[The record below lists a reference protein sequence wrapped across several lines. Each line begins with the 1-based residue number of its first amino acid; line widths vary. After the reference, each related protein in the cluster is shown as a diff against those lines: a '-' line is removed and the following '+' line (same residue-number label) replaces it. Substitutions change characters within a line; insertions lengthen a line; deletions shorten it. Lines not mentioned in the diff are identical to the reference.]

1 MGIISKY
8 FANKN
13 EMSEREYTYARFGF
27 IADVAFINGAGCFL
41 AGTYLTGLL
50 SMLGA
55 TEAQSNFIL
64 SLVLPAAFVQL
75 LVPMINRRLT
85 HKKAFVYFTRILEIF
100 LPAVAF
106 LLPMFFDDWKP
117 LVWVVGILF
126 FIKYS
131 IGWIGS
137 PANQDMLMNCLS
149 EGGGIGKFS
158 GVRSSVSNVV
168 CCVGA
173 FVAGQ
178 IAKANMG
185 DREVY
190 GYMYLAIVA
199 LVFLVGEAVVFFFVK
214 EPYTED
220 KKKAPETE
228 GVVKT
233 FKKMF
238 SNSRIMGYIRQGVL
252 QQSACHLANPIIS
265 ILCIQ
270 RLGLSFE
277 FLSYLSV
284 AGLLVRIVLA
294 PIAGKLSDKIG
305 CRKVMAFGLSLTAI
319 VYVIHANM
327 TVANVIVL
335 KIITSA
341 ISCFGDAA
349 TTAPSFAYMF
359 ETIPSE
365 NRASYMS
372 CISVFTQSVSY
383 VISLTATFIIGACS
397 GMSFNLFGIEYSVL
411 SLLLYAGAVLI
422 LLSALAII
430 RKPKKE

>member
-41 AGTYLTGLL
+41 AGAYLTGLL

-64 SLVLPAAFVQL
+64 SLVLPSSFVQL
-75 LVPMINRRLT
+75 LVPIINRCLT

-106 LLPMFFDDWKP
+106 LLPMFFDNWQS

-158 GVRSSVSNVV
+158 GIRSSVSNVV
-168 CCVGA
+168 CCVAA

-178 IAKANMG
+178 IAKAHTG

-190 GYMYLAIVA
+190 GYMYLAIIA
-199 LVFLVGEAVVFFFVK
+199 LAFLVCEAVVFFFVK
-214 EPYTED
+214 EPYTEGN
-220 KKKAPETE
+220 KKAPETE
-228 GVVKT
+228 GFVKT

-238 SNSRIMGYIRQGVL
+238 SNSNVMGYIRQGVL
-252 QQSACHLANPIIS
+252 HTSANNLANPIIN

-270 RLGLSFE
+270 RLGLSLE
-277 FLSYLSV
+277 VLSYLSV
-284 AGLLVRIVLA
+284 ISLLVRIVLA

-305 CRKVMAFGLSLTAI
+305 CRKVMTFGLMVAA
-319 VYVIHANM
+319 VAYVIHANM
-327 TVANVIVL
+327 TVANVLIL
-335 KIITSA
+335 KVISVA

-349 TTAPSFAYMF
+349 LGAPSFAYMF
-359 ETIPSE
+359 ESLPLE

-372 CISVFTQSVSY
+372 CISVFTHSISY
-383 VISLTATFIIGACS
+383 VVSLVATFIIGVCS
-397 GMSFNLFGIEYSVL
+397 GMTFNVFGIDYSVL
-411 SLLLYAGAVLI
+411 SLLLYAAAVLI
-422 LLSALAII
+422 MLSALTLIG
-430 RKPKKE
+430 KPKKE